1 MNAGPLFFRIARC
14 LLPAARYAHA
24 SCCKLPRVRRPRA
37 RNLLGGWP
45 VIDAR
50 CGDGKAAVCHKP
62 GQGNAG
68 AVCVAP
74 GAVQAFIRQGETL
87 GSCS

>member
-1 MNAGPLFFRIARC
+1 
-14 LLPAARYAHA
+14 
-24 SCCKLPRVRRPRA
+24 
-37 RNLLGGWP
+37 